1 LDGKTMTDKKKLK
14 IKIFDKEYSLLV
26 ENEEIAQELAIY
38 VNKVMEETKDELPD
52 QPAQTI
58 AIIACLNIAYDLFL
72 EKNKNRELLIQAA
85 DKIKKLKLLLN
96 DPSLVEPS

>member
-1 LDGKTMTDKKKLK
+1 MTDKRKLK
-14 IKIFDKEYSLLV
+14 IKIFEKEYSLLV
-26 ENEEIAQELAIY
+26 ENEEIAKELAIY

-72 EKNKNRELLIQAA
+72 EKNKNREFVIQAS
-85 DKIKKLKLLLN
+85 DKVKKLKLLLN
-96 DPSLVEPS
+96 DPAVSNPS

>member
-1 LDGKTMTDKKKLK
+1 MTDKKKLK

-26 ENEEIAQELAIY
+26 ENEEIAKELAIY

-72 EKNKNRELLIQAA
+72 EKNKNREFVIQAS
-85 DKIKKLKLLLN
+85 DKVKKLKLLLN
-96 DPSLVEPS
+96 DPALSEPS

>member
-1 LDGKTMTDKKKLK
+1 MTDKKKLK
-14 IKIFDKEYSLLV
+14 IKIFEKEYSLLV
-26 ENEEIAQELAIY
+26 ENEEIAKELAIY

-72 EKNKNRELLIQAA
+72 EKNKNREFVIQVA
-85 DKIKKLKLLLN
+85 DKIKKLKLQLN
-96 DPSLVEPS
+96 DTTISEPS